1 MNKTRFSRGLKTLV
15 ATAMVGAI
23 FTTTSPAFADS
34 SQEDLLRF
42 VKMFDT
48 NKDGMVSKT
57 ELMKRAEAMLANMP
71 ADKAGMVDSKKAL
84 AFLMELQKSDGGL
97 GYMTSKADFMK
108 KMEMMFDKMDTS
120 KAGMLNKKQLEAFL
134 VELMKSGG

>member
-1 MNKTRFSRGLKTLV
+1 MKSSKFSRIVLASLAALMV
-15 ATAMVGAI
+15 AGAA
-23 FTTTSPAFADS
+23 PAFADS

-48 NKDGMVSKT
+48 NKDGMVSKA
-57 ELMKRAEAMLANMP
+57 EMMKRAEAMMAKMP
-71 ADKAGMVDSKKAL
+71 ADKDGMVDSKKAL

-97 GYMTSKADFMK
+97 GYMTSKNDFMK

-134 VELMKSGG
+134 VELMKSGS